1 MIKPTKDID
10 EEVVTTPSPKTPP
23 DHHLSGHVNLSFEPY
38 MFQPSSGVP
47 FYYTPYSNVWNED
60 NHEEATI
67 MEKLKYPIVIFCIVF
82 IITIIIITYIIIDTN
97 SVKTVKDPIE

>member
-1 MIKPTKDID
+1 MIKPIKDID

-47 FYYTPYSNVWNED
+47 FYYTPYSNAWNED
-60 NHEEATI
+60 NHVEETI
-67 MEKLKYPIVIFCIVF
+67 MEKFKYPIVICCIVI
-82 IITIIIITYIIIDTN
+82 IITIIIVTYIILNTN
-97 SVKTVKDPIE
+97 SVNTAIDPSE